1 MKKLTAVFALSMALT
16 FAFAGCSES
25 KGTGMGGNAQENQLH
40 NSFIS
45 EIGGVSETYKGSIS
59 NKSYYSKE
67 EAAEGYVMEE
77 LAGDSNVNIINTTS
91 KQEYYG
97 PAAVD
102 NVIKQQKLPIEDTSD
117 IVSIEQMEVTYSVDG
132 GDTYASPMAMTSN
145 SNKKVTVYV
154 IKYTTHWEYYSPV
167 PVTGNTITKSYYDSV
182 FNSDAWE
189 NCTYENTITLNLD
202 MTASYGGQ
210 TQTIKTTETFTQKA
224 WYNETAVLFEQTKT
238 TTSDELSSEM
248 FGSLLDYPDGT
259 YAVYME
265 IVEDG
270 EDICYVKTPESLNWQ
285 EGDLYMINFSS
296 IEDLRPFA
304 GGYLDYSY
312 FTKTDYGFELSSEN
326 ATKYLNEAMGSGM
339 ESLLSQ
345 GVNMDMFV
353 KYYVSQGVLSG
364 MRLDYTVGMN
374 MSQQGMTMKMN
385 MLMTSEA
392 SVKNYGT
399 TIVQKPADIV
409 D

>member
-1 MKKLTAVFALSMALT
+1 MKKLTAVLALSMALT
-16 FAFAGCSES
+16 FAFAGCSDS
-25 KGTGMGGNAQENQLH
+25 KGTGTGGNAQENQLH
-40 NSFIS
+40 NSFIN
-45 EIGGVSETYKGSIS
+45 EIGGVSETYEGVISSNSYNSAEDAITGYLTEEVAGNSNVSIVGTPTKKAVS
-59 NKSYYSKE
+59 NKESE
-67 EAAEGYVMEE
+67 QIRALVENA
-77 LAGDSNVNIINTTS
+77 
-91 KQEYYG
+91 
-97 PAAVD
+97 
-102 NVIKQQKLPIEDTSD
+102 SD
-117 IVSIEQMEVTYSVDG
+117 IQSIEKMEVTYSVDS
-132 GDTYASPMAMTSN
+132 GDTYASPMAMASN

-154 IKYTTHWEYYSPV
+154 IKYSTHWGYYSPA

-182 FNSDAWE
+182 FNSDAWA

-202 MTASYGGQ
+202 MTVSYGGQ
-210 TQTIKTTETFTQKA
+210 TETLEMTETFTQKA

-248 FGSLLDYPDGT
+248 FDSLLDYPDGT
-259 YAVYME
+259 YAVYIE
-265 IVEDG
+265 LIEEG
-270 EDICYVKTPESLNWQ
+270 EDIYYIKTPQSPYWQ
-285 EGDLYMINFSS
+285 EGNLLNLNLEKIDSL
-296 IEDLRPFA
+296 EDLRPFA
-304 GGYLDYSY
+304 DGYLDYTY
-312 FTKTDYGFELSSEN
+312 FTKTNYGFELSSEN
-326 ATKYLNEAMGSGM
+326 ATRYLNEAMGGGM

-385 MLMTSEA
+385 MLMTSET

-399 TIVQKPADIV
+399 TVVEKPADIV